1 MTFELKSKN
10 IFEIIARHYEFIS
23 IFDKV
28 DEYVYVGE
36 ILRFN
41 KETNEHILRYSI
53 NKINNG
59 YTESYRS
66 SEFFTEEPRVL

>member
-1 MTFELKSKN
+1 MTFELKSEN

-28 DEYVYVGE
+28 EDYMYTGE
-36 ILRFN
+36 VLKFN
-41 KETNEHILRYSI
+41 KQSGEYNFRYSI
-53 NKINNG
+53 NKIDNG
-59 YTESYRS
+59 FTESYRS

>member
-1 MTFELKSKN
+1 MTFEIKSEN

-36 ILRFN
+36 VLRFN
-41 KETNEHILRYSI
+41 ERTNEHILRYSI
-53 NKINNG
+53 NKIDNG
-59 YTESYRS
+59 FTESYRS

>member
-1 MTFELKSKN
+1 MTFELKSEN
-10 IFEIIARHYEFIS
+10 IFEIIVRHYEFIS